1 MQLPGIIIE
10 LKAVKKASPEELKN
24 LAKEAILQIEE
35 THYDV
40 PLLDAGIKN
49 IIKYGVAFSGKNVE
63 VVTVKTI
70 PAPHSPQSPP
80 GLPRER
86 PAGCIG
92 SFLF

>member
-10 LKAVKKASPEELKN
+10 LKAVKKASLEELKN
-24 LAKEAILQIEE
+24 LAKEAILQIEK

-63 VVTVKTI
+63 VVTV
-70 PAPHSPQSPP
+70 
-80 GLPRER
+80 
-86 PAGCIG
+86 
-92 SFLF
+92 

>member
-49 IIKYGVAFSGKNVE
+49 SRI
-63 VVTVKTI
+63 
-70 PAPHSPQSPP
+70 
-80 GLPRER
+80 
-86 PAGCIG
+86 
-92 SFLF
+92 FLSRTR

>member
-35 THYDV
+35 THCDV

-49 IIKYGVAFSGKNVE
+49 IIKYGVAFSEKNVE
-63 VVTVKTI
+63 VVTV
-70 PAPHSPQSPP
+70 
-80 GLPRER
+80 
-86 PAGCIG
+86 
-92 SFLF
+92 

>member
-49 IIKYGVAFSGKNVE
+49 KYGVAFSGKNVE
-63 VVTVKTI
+63 VVTV
-70 PAPHSPQSPP
+70 
-80 GLPRER
+80 
-86 PAGCIG
+86 
-92 SFLF
+92 

>member
-49 IIKYGVAFSGKNVE
+49 IIK
-63 VVTVKTI
+63 
-70 PAPHSPQSPP
+70 
-80 GLPRER
+80 
-86 PAGCIG
+86 
-92 SFLF
+92 

>member
-40 PLLDAGIKN
+40 PLLDSGIKN

-63 VVTVKTI
+63 VVTV
-70 PAPHSPQSPP
+70 
-80 GLPRER
+80 
-86 PAGCIG
+86 
-92 SFLF
+92 

>member
-40 PLLDAGIKN
+40 PLLDAGIK
-49 IIKYGVAFSGKNVE
+49 KYINTALFRRKTSE
-63 VVTVKTI
+63 VVYRV
-70 PAPHSPQSPP
+70 
-80 GLPRER
+80 
-86 PAGCIG
+86 
-92 SFLF
+92 

>member
-49 IIKYGVAFSGKNVE
+49 IKYGVAFSGKNVE
-63 VVTVKTI
+63 VVTV
-70 PAPHSPQSPP
+70 
-80 GLPRER
+80 
-86 PAGCIG
+86 
-92 SFLF
+92 